1 MKGKE
6 NIWICMASYLKPK
19 LLSIFVWWLSLVAN
33 LTDLESL
40 KDKQLATP
48 LRDSTLKKEVHGKCE
63 QNPRSQKEALA
74 FFLLAFSVLA
84 STCILFLPLLHLFV
98 CIRTASSGSQHGLKT
113 SKLFKDSPRPS
124 ARACCYRDSHLM
136 KGATM
141 CPSPRPLCCEA
152 VVDGLPRSS
161 CKLTQ

>member
-48 LRDSTLKKEVHGKCE
+48 LRDSTLEKEVHGKCE

-84 STCILFLPLLHLFV
+84 STCILFLPLLQLSFALEQLLQA
-98 CIRTASSGSQHGLKT
+98 ASMDWRPVSSSKTPPGLQQELAATETVT
-113 SKLFKDSPRPS
+113 SWRVQLCAQVLGLS
-124 ARACCYRDSHLM
+124 AVRQSLM
-136 KGATM
+136 DY
-141 CPSPRPLCCEA
+141 PDPHVS
-152 VVDGLPRSS
+152 
-161 CKLTQ
+161 